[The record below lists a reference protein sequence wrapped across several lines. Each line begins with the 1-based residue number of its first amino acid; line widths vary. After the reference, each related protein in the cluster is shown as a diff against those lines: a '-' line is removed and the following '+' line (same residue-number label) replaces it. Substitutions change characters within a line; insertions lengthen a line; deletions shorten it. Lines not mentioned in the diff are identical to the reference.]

1 MKIYIDINH
10 PAHVHYFRN
19 FILIMQ
25 QKGHRFIVS
34 NRDEFIINYL
44 LDYYGIEHSIRNKRP
59 EHNSFFKGLLY
70 LLQIIIHVLRLSAK
84 ERPDIYLG
92 FAASACAIGSFIFR
106 KPCVIIDDTEHNK
119 LNHRLY
125 KRFCSLILT
134 PFYFEKKMGRKQS
147 YFNAY
152 VEHFYLRSN
161 YYKKSDSI
169 LTELNLEANSYVLV
183 RYIAY
188 DAQHDRKVHPISE
201 EMKKKIVTELSQD
214 YKVIVSCEKS
224 IKDEFYV
231 PYLVNV
237 PPSKMHDLI
246 ANARFMISEGATMA
260 CEAGLLGT
268 PYLYINPLK
277 VGYINTQEHLYP
289 HACQCIDEKNIL
301 QICNRQLS
309 VVWTEAERQ
318 EVRTMIEQ
326 NTIDPTQMLIDIFSD
341 ESGLEIVKQN
351 KRE

>member
-19 FILIMQ
+19 FIFIMQ

-44 LDYYGIEHSIRNKRP
+44 LDYYDIEHSIRSKRP
-59 EHNSFFKGLLY
+59 EHNSFLKGLLY
-70 LLQIIIHVLRLSAK
+70 LFRIIIHVLKLSIR

-92 FAASACAIGSFIFR
+92 FGASACAISSFIFR

-125 KRFCSLILT
+125 RRFCSQILT
-134 PFYFEKKMGRKQS
+134 PFYFEKKMGRKQG

-152 VEHFYLRSN
+152 VEQFYLRSG
-161 YYKKSDSI
+161 YYKKCDSV
-169 LTELNLEANSYVLV
+169 LSELHLDANKYILV

-188 DAQHDRKVHPISE
+188 DAQHDRKANPLSD
-201 EMKKKIVTELSQD
+201 EMKKKIVTEMSRH

-224 IKDEFYV
+224 IKDEFYA

-246 ANARFMISEGATMA
+246 ANARFLISEGATMA

-268 PYLYINPLK
+268 PYLYINPLN
-277 VGYINTQEHLYP
+277 VGNINMQEQLYP
-289 HACQCIDEKNIL
+289 HACQCIDEKTIL
-301 QICNRQLS
+301 STCNRQLS
-309 VVWTEAERQ
+309 VAWTEAQRQ
-318 EVRTMIEQ
+318 EARTRIEQ
-326 NTIDPTQMLIDIFSD
+326 NTIDPTQMLVDIFSD
-341 ESGLEIVKQN
+341 ENRLEVVK
-351 KRE
+351 